1 MCLVDDDEVRRQGN
15 KGHRNDCMYHSNNMA
30 SAQANKESDEQDDVE
45 GDEDYLVARAVA
57 WEVTGD
63 QP

>member
-1 MCLVDDDEVRRQGN
+1 
-15 KGHRNDCMYHSNNMA
+15 MYHSNNMA
-30 SAQANKESDEQDDVE
+30 NAQANKESDEEDHVE

-57 WEVTGD
+57 WEVAGD